1 MFLLYLIVGAI
12 AGVLAGLF
20 GVGGGMV
27 IVPVLIFTFAAQGV
41 SDSVATH
48 MAVATSLATIVFTSM
63 SSVWEHHRNGAIDWS
78 IVKAMTAG
86 IVGGTFVG
94 VLLITSVCS
103 HYCFLLRCTSILNLA
118 VPASVQVRLV

>member
-1 MFLLYLIVGAI
+1 MFLLYLVVGAI

-20 GVGGGMV
+20 GVGGGMI

-63 SSVWEHHRNGAIDWS
+63 SSVWEHHRNGAIDWRHCTGRVANNVCTWAC
-78 IVKAMTAG
+78 IAKHHRRICITA
-86 IVGGTFVG
+86 F
-94 VLLITSVCS
+94 
-103 HYCFLLRCTSILNLA
+103 Y
-118 VPASVQVRLV
+118 